1 MIKDVFGALGAS
13 TRRLFK
19 KWPALLLAVALYA
32 ALIGCGWLFFS
43 TRVATVLQV
52 VATLA
57 APVLA
62 VILFFVLQT
71 MLARFSIE
79 DRAFRLLG
87 TSLKRFWAVLL
98 ISLPLIAI
106 AAAVIYFSGEITDSF
121 KPAVQQTARNIPARL
136 RNVARPATQS
146 TPWQVTLVTT
156 IQYILLLVA
165 LPLAAI
171 SLWGSTA
178 RDGLGT
184 ALRKSGRTLARA
196 FGPRSVLVY
205 AIGFLFF
212 GLIPYQLIFTAT
224 HANNPWV
231 EAGLLAARLMLAW
244 LLSLIGWAVTVGAI
258 AELKRTTVE
267 AGLSREAEHAPA

>member
-13 TRRLFK
+13 ARRLFK
-19 KWPALLLAVALYA
+19 KWPALLLAIALYA

-52 VATLA
+52 VATLV
-57 APVLA
+57 APVAA

-71 MLARFSIE
+71 MLARFPVE

-106 AAAVIYFSGEITDSF
+106 AAAVIYFSGEITESF

-136 RNVARPATQS
+136 RNAARPATQS

-156 IQYILLLVA
+156 IQYVLLLVA

-171 SLWGSTA
+171 GFWGSTA
-178 RDGLGT
+178 REGLGT
-184 ALRKSGRTLARA
+184 ALRKSGKTLAGA
-196 FGPRSVLVY
+196 FGPRAVLVY

-212 GLIPYQLIFTAT
+212 GLIPYQLVFTPT

-231 EAGLLAARLMLAW
+231 EASLLGTRLMLAW
-244 LLSLIGWAVTVGAI
+244 LQPRGCL
-258 AELKRTTVE
+258 
-267 AGLSREAEHAPA
+267 HA